1 MNGTIQPGEKILACH
16 YISGQLDKLMEHLQ
30 GALTAKDIEEVHQVR
45 VSCRRMRAAMR
56 LFEDC
61 FDAKRAANWQKRLKQ
76 LLTSFGR
83 ARDLDVQIAFLAEQ
97 LKGLSP
103 EQKKL
108 RPGIRRMLLRRR
120 QQRDAVQPKIAK
132 AIDTIR
138 KKQVLTD
145 IHLEME
151 KILFV
156 LKSEQPSIQSKGLCQ
171 RAYEQI
177 HTQVGQLMDRRG
189 AMDDPNDIG
198 GHHKVRI
205 AAKKLRYV
213 MEICSEAMEDVLKP
227 AIKTVKKV
235 QTLLGDIHDCDVWD
249 SDIERFIE
257 DERQRTIDFYGTA
270 RGFSRMLPGLE
281 YLKSERHSQ
290 RQALFQQAQG
300 LFGQLEQEA
309 FWQKLLE
316 SLQATTLQTGTTHE
330 DTQDDQTTSE
340 RDA

>member
-1 MNGTIQPGEKILACH
+1 MNGTIQPGEQILACR
-16 YISGQLDKLMEHLQ
+16 YISGQLDKLMGHLQ
-30 GALTAKDIEEVHQVR
+30 GARTAKDREDVHQVR

-56 LFEDC
+56 LFEGC

-97 LKGLSP
+97 LKSLSP
-103 EQKKL
+103 ERKKL
-108 RPGIRRMLLRRR
+108 GPGIRRMLLRRR
-120 QQRDAVQPKIAK
+120 QQRDAVQPKIIK

-156 LKSEQPSIQSKGLCQ
+156 LTSEQPSVQCAGVCQ
-171 RAYEQI
+171 RAHEQI
-177 HTQVGQLMDRRG
+177 RTQVGQLMDRRG
-189 AMDDPNDIG
+189 AMDDPGDIG

-213 MEICSEAMEDVLKP
+213 MEICSEVMEEVLKP

-257 DERQRTIDFYGTA
+257 TERQRTIDFYGTA

-290 RQALFQQAQG
+290 RQELFQQAQA

-316 SLQATTLQTGTTHE
+316 SLQAATLQTGATHE
-330 DTQDDQTTSE
+330 DTQDEQATSE
-340 RDA
+340 PDA